1 MADPKKLARE
11 RKRLAAIVPLL
22 DSDRRPL
29 VEERIK
35 RIDAKLG
42 RPKPGVGTLQ
52 EQASG
57 IDGVG
62 GLHFQARSVPGQ
74 GRLIRIPFL
83 LRAFDVTQGGGPGFP
98 STAFIPAPPPEFGVP
113 ALTPQPLLITAAGN
127 NVAGGNNPTVIA
139 TIPTVTGVNVLKGLF
154 YETPV
159 LEWVKYRVVGF
170 QGSATPAPIYN
181 SYPGFL
187 PAVGAD
193 YIPSTYYSN
202 PSPVPFLLVKNL
214 TVGGSANLFPQPG
227 FVDAAYYN
235 ATLPYF
241 TGLRDYPVVE
251 RTNRVL
257 VEAAI
262 SGAQASSMTISMWV
276 VGETMTDTFYG
287 NPKPGPYAQ
296 EGALKR
302 APSKTREGFVR

>member
-11 RKRLAAIVPLL
+11 RKRLAAILPLL

-42 RPKPGVGTLQ
+42 RPKAGVGTLQ

-62 GLHFQARSVPGQ
+62 GLSFQARSVPGQ
-74 GRLIRIPFL
+74 GRLLRIPFL
-83 LRAFDVTQGGGPGFP
+83 LRAFDANQAPDIV
-98 STAFIPAPPPEFGVP
+98 IPAPVDGPALPVGPKLITDAGTNVP
-113 ALTPQPLLITAAGN
+113 AN
-127 NVAGGNNPTVIA
+127 NNATVIA
-139 TIPTVTGVNVLKGLF
+139 TIPTLTGVNVLRSMF
-154 YETPV
+154 FETPV
-159 LEWVKYRVVGF
+159 LEWVKYRLVGF
-170 QGSATPAPIYN
+170 QGSAAAAPQYAPTPAVPL
-181 SYPGFL
+181 PG
-187 PAVGAD
+187 PGVD
-193 YIPSTYYSN
+193 YTSATYYAI

-227 FVDAAYYN
+227 FVDVAYYN
-235 ATLPYF
+235 GTLPYF
-241 TGLRDYPVVE
+241 TGLRNYPIVE

-257 VEAAI
+257 VEAAV
-262 SGAQASSMTISMWV
+262 SGAQASSLTFALWV
-276 VGETMTDTFYG
+276 VGEVLTDTLYSD
-287 NPKPGPYAQ
+287 PTPGPYAQ

-302 APSKTREGFVR
+302 APSKTQEGFVR